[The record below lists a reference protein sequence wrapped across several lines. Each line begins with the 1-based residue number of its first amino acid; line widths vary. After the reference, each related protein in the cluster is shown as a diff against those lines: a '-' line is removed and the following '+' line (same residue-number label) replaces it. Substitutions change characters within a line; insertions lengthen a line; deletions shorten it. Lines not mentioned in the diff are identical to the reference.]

1 VNLNNFNTSKDW
13 SYYLSMVNAASD
25 PLDFL
30 MSADNIPYKKFNR
43 IKVSAK
49 NKKFTSKKSIPECAT
64 NT

>member
-1 VNLNNFNTSKDW
+1 MNLNNFNTSKDW

-49 NKKFTSKKSIPECAT
+49 NKKF
-64 NT
+64 